1 MKKLSSKHYLK
12 PSATC
17 GNDNIQY
24 RDQKQSEM
32 NSAIIADSG
41 AHTLIDDKF
50 IKRFFNRNSVAN
62 IKFKMD

>member
-1 MKKLSSKHYLK
+1 
-12 PSATC
+12 
-17 GNDNIQY
+17 
-24 RDQKQSEM
+24 M

-41 AHTLIDDKF
+41 PHTLIDHKF